1 MSRDII
7 NIFIKGELYNM
18 EYSKNIVL
26 LCLFDELKNSKKLN
40 PKDIIKK
47 YNINNRQMWRY
58 INNIRE
64 YLNAFSFEKLIY
76 DKVKRIYI
84 IK

>member
-1 MSRDII
+1 
-7 NIFIKGELYNM
+7 M

>member
-7 NIFIKGELYNM
+7 NIFIKGELYSM

-26 LCLFDELKNSKKLN
+26 LCLFNKLQNTSQLK
-40 PKDIIKK
+40 PKDIMEK

-58 INNIRE
+58 INNIRD
-64 YLNAFSFEKLIY
+64 YLNLFSTNKLIY
-76 DKVKRIYI
+76 DKINKLYLLI
-84 IK
+84 

>member
-1 MSRDII
+1 
-7 NIFIKGELYNM
+7 M

-40 PKDIIKK
+40 PKDIIEK

-58 INNIRE
+58 IKNIRE
-64 YLNAFSFEKLIY
+64 YLNSFSSNKLMY
-76 DKVKRIYI
+76 DKVSKIYFLQ
-84 IK
+84 

>member
-1 MSRDII
+1 
-7 NIFIKGELYNM
+7 M

-64 YLNAFSFEKLIY
+64 YLNAFSSEKLIY

>member
-1 MSRDII
+1 
-7 NIFIKGELYNM
+7 M

-40 PKDIIKK
+40 PKDIIEK

-64 YLNAFSFEKLIY
+64 YLNAFSSEKLIY

>member
-64 YLNAFSFEKLIY
+64 YLNAFSSEKLIY

>member
-7 NIFIKGELYNM
+7 NIFIKGELYSM

-26 LCLFDELKNSKKLN
+26 LCLFNELQNTSQLK
-40 PKDIIKK
+40 PKDIMEK

-58 INNIRE
+58 INNIRD
-64 YLNAFSFEKLIY
+64 YLNLFSTNKLIY
-76 DKVKRIYI
+76 DKINKLYLLV
-84 IK
+84 